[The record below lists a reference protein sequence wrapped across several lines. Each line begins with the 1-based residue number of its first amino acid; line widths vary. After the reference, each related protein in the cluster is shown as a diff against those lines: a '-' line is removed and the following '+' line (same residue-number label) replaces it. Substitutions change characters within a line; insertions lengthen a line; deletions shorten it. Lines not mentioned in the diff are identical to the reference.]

1 MFLVS
6 VNLVLII
13 KIIDIAIEMSYLAI
27 YVIFLKRYF
36 YTVFLGHTLFSIFH
50 SY

>member
-1 MFLVS
+1 MFVVS
-6 VNLVLII
+6 VNLILII

-27 YVIFLKRYF
+27 CVTFLLRCF
-36 YTVFLGHTLFSIFH
+36 YKGIWGHILFSIFH